1 MNFRPFMQFNVLHGG
16 ENIFYH
22 NFVFNQSAMEYR
34 LILTALLSFILT
46 FVTIPSIVNVSNA
59 KNLFDEPNRRK
70 LNKVVVPTMG
80 GIAIFIGFILSS
92 LLFLQKG
99 SPHELRYLVIATIM
113 MLFIGIK
120 DDILVIAP
128 SKKLMVQFA
137 AALILVLLGNFR
149 IVHTYELFSA
159 TMLNEWISIPL
170 SVLVILFLVNAM
182 NLIDGID
189 GLAGGLALL
198 VSLALG
204 SWFMLTGHF
213 NSAVICLAFCGS
225 LVAFLCYNLRSGKNK
240 IFMGDTGSLILGV
253 FLAAMII
260 RFNEL
265 NYAANPPFRFS
276 QAPLIALALMIVP
289 VTDTL
294 RVFFIR
300 IKNKR
305 SPFSPDMN
313 HFHHLLIKSGL
324 SHIKATCFLLGYTI
338 FFTALALT
346 FSHLN
351 LNLSFTFPLLL
362 FVSFS
367 VAGFIYYWSK
377 QKTARM
383 ATGKKDGL
391 QVKTIDLS
399 ILRNKPAFGHGR
411 LFMETGKP
419 PVGIRETPMVHISG
433 ITNLRKHT
441 RAVSAE

>member
-1 MNFRPFMQFNVLHGG
+1 
-16 ENIFYH
+16 
-22 NFVFNQSAMEYR
+22 MEYS
-34 LILTALLSFILT
+34 LILASLLSFILT

-59 KNLFDEPNRRK
+59 KNLFDEPNHRK

-80 GIAIFIGFILSS
+80 GIAIFIGFSLSS
-92 LLFLQKG
+92 MLFMEKA
-99 SPHELRYLVIATIM
+99 SPHELRYLFIAIIM

-128 SKKLMVQFA
+128 SKKLMVQLA

-159 TMLNEWISIPL
+159 TMLNAWISIPL
-170 SVLVILFLVNAM
+170 SVLVILFLINAL

-213 NSAVICLAFCGS
+213 NSAVLCLAFCGS
-225 LVAFLCYNLRSGKNK
+225 LAAFLYYNLSGGKNK

-253 FLAAMII
+253 FLAAMVI

-265 NYAANPPFRFS
+265 NYATNSPFRFS

-324 SHIKATCFLLGYTI
+324 THIQSTCFMLGYTI
-338 FFTALALT
+338 LFTALAFLCSY
-346 FSHLN
+346 FQ
-351 LNLSFTFPLLL
+351 LNLSVAFPLLL
-362 FVSFS
+362 TLSFTTVGLIYRRTKHIIVSE
-367 VAGFIYYWSK
+367 ITTDNKKILLK
-377 QKTARM
+377 QIP
-383 ATGKKDGL
+383 KD
-391 QVKTIDLS
+391 V
-399 ILRNKPAFGHGR
+399 PAFGKI
-411 LFMETGKP
+411 MP
-419 PVGIRETPMVHISG
+419 DIRVLEPAHENHFTEIRSTPGQPDRIRVAAG
-433 ITNLRKHT
+433 D
-441 RAVSAE
+441 

>member
-1 MNFRPFMQFNVLHGG
+1 
-16 ENIFYH
+16 
-22 NFVFNQSAMEYR
+22 MEYS
-34 LILTALLSFILT
+34 LILAVLLSFILT

-59 KNLFDEPNRRK
+59 KNLFDEPNRRR

-80 GIAIFIGFILSS
+80 GIAIFIGFSLSS
-92 LLFLQKG
+92 LLFLGKG
-99 SPHELRYLVIATIM
+99 SPHELRYLIIAIIM

-159 TMLNEWISIPL
+159 TILNDWISIPL
-170 SVLVILFLVNAM
+170 SVLVILFLINAL

-189 GLAGGLALL
+189 GLAGGLALF

-204 SWFMLTGHF
+204 SWFMLAGHL
-213 NSAVICLAFCGS
+213 NSAILCFSFGGS
-225 LVAFLCYNLRSGKNK
+225 LVAFLFYNLRGGKNK

-253 FLAAMII
+253 FLAAMVI

-265 NYAANPPFRFS
+265 NYAATPPFRFS

-313 HFHHLLIKSGL
+313 HFHHLLIKSGF
-324 SHIKATCFLLGYTI
+324 SHIQATCFMLSYTI
-338 FFTALALT
+338 FFTTLALT
-346 FSHLN
+346 FSHFN
-351 LNLSFTFPLLL
+351 LNLSLTFPLLPAL
-362 FVSFS
+362 SFS
-367 VAGFIYYWSK
+367 MVGLIWYRTK
-377 QKTARM
+377 QKTSRAIPNESNRM
-383 ATGKKDGL
+383 
-391 QVKTIDLS
+391 QVKTIDLH
-399 ILRNKPAFGHGR
+399 ILRSRPVFNHGK
-411 LFMETGKP
+411 LYMETGTQP
-419 PVGIRETPMVHISG
+419 LSVHEANMVKIPGLTDH
-433 ITNLRKHT
+433 RKHT
-441 RAVSAE
+441 RVVSAE